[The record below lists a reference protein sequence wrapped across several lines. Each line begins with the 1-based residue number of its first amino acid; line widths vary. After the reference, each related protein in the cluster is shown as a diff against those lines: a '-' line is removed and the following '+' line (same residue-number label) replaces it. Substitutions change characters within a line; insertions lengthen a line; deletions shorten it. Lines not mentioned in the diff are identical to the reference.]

1 MTVTLLYTSLLT
13 ILFVF
18 MALRIGS
25 QRFNTKIFFGAPD
38 DEWAQKVRAH
48 GNLAE
53 HLPPFLILLALF
65 EMNNTP
71 VAMLHLFGLLFL
83 VCRLFHAFGL
93 YSSAVFSYPRAIGA
107 TGSWI
112 IMLVMAGYGLYLAL

>member
-1 MTVTLLYTSLLT
+1 MTVTLLYASLLT

-18 MALRIGS
+18 LALRIGS
-25 QRFNTKIFFGAPD
+25 QRLNTKIFFGAPD

-65 EMNNTP
+65 EMNNAP
-71 VAMLHLFGLLFL
+71 EALLHLFGLLFL
-83 VCRLFHAFGL
+83 LCRFLHAFGL
-93 YSSAVFSYPRAIGA
+93 YTSAEFSFHRAVGA
-107 TGSWI
+107 MGSWA
-112 IMLVMAGYGLYLAL
+112 IMLAMACYGLYLAL